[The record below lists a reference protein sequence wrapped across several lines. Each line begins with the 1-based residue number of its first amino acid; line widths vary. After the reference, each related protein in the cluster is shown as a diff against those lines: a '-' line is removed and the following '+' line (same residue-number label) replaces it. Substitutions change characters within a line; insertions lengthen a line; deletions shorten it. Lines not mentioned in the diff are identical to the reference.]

1 MMHFINHSFIPFRF
15 IPHFQLFVLIPD
27 SWRLTD
33 DRGWGFA
40 AMVSFEL
47 ASFLSSNP
55 ENDEIS
61 DRQVCKHWL
70 ALWFQTSFKRVAME
84 MQIMQLLW
92 CQRLLLQRFR
102 GSGPRRVRSM
112 WRERRLLLS
121 FTCQWSVLPRWKDTC
136 TGFSA
141 YNESR
146 RGWARLWQNAL
157 WCSWLRWAGVQLLQ
171 PWVKQQMF
179 FAGFLLL
186 SLLCWDTWK
195 VLGLVLFHNKRYESN
210 KT

>member
-112 WRERRLLLS
+112 WRERRTVAELYVSVICVAPLERYMYWLFRIQREQAWLSQTVAKRPLMQLTSMSRSPVASALSETTDVLCRFSPAGSSLLGHLEGS
-121 FTCQWSVLPRWKDTC
+121 
-136 TGFSA
+136 
-141 YNESR
+141 
-146 RGWARLWQNAL
+146 
-157 WCSWLRWAGVQLLQ
+157 WAGIIS
-171 PWVKQQMF
+171 QQTI
-179 FAGFLLL
+179 
-186 SLLCWDTWK
+186 WIK
-195 VLGLVLFHNKRYESN
+195 
-210 KT
+210 